1 MCTPKASKSSFAS
14 LAKIIANFR
23 APTAG
28 LNSLRLKNPR
38 RTTVDTVAL
47 LISSIH
53 RSTEVSFFLFPI
65 HTECNAP
72 RTKATAVMSSGSNSS
87 SSFVPMRQASAPIN
101 TPSLFL
107 GVYPMRSNIAA
118 RSRRIDA
125 VDAHPSADLHGSNT
139 TTASSAAPLSKKSAT
154 AYLSRSRTN
163 GQSVMTLSFFPIVS
177 LFSVLAARARPAA
190 LHSPPYR
197 TRVPLASASS
207 NSARGALHDPIA
219 PPVASRSGLHGRSH
233 STLAPPLGSLASS
246 RSSASASA
254 RVLPHHGGAVSRS
267 VTPSSRARVSPLAF
281 HDVPY
286 RTSRDSARRA
296 LEYVVRG
303 ASSSSSSIAAHDAV
317 VVARTDRATTSAT
330 HATAT
335 RAAPS
340 RVRRRAIARAR
351 LRRRA
356 SRRRRA
362 FVPCVDS
369 SLEMRHRSVACAQ
382 TVTTR
387 IS

>member
-1 MCTPKASKSSFAS
+1 
-14 LAKIIANFR
+14 
-23 APTAG
+23 
-28 LNSLRLKNPR
+28 
-38 RTTVDTVAL
+38 
-47 LISSIH
+47 
-53 RSTEVSFFLFPI
+53 
-65 HTECNAP
+65 
-72 RTKATAVMSSGSNSS
+72 
-87 SSFVPMRQASAPIN
+87 
-101 TPSLFL
+101 
-107 GVYPMRSNIAA
+107 
-118 RSRRIDA
+118 
-125 VDAHPSADLHGSNT
+125 
-139 TTASSAAPLSKKSAT
+139 
-154 AYLSRSRTN
+154 
-163 GQSVMTLSFFPIVS
+163 
-177 LFSVLAARARPAA
+177 
-190 LHSPPYR
+190 
-197 TRVPLASASS
+197 
-207 NSARGALHDPIA
+207 
-219 PPVASRSGLHGRSH
+219 
-233 STLAPPLGSLASS
+233 
-246 RSSASASA
+246 
-254 RVLPHHGGAVSRS
+254 VLPHHGGAVSRS